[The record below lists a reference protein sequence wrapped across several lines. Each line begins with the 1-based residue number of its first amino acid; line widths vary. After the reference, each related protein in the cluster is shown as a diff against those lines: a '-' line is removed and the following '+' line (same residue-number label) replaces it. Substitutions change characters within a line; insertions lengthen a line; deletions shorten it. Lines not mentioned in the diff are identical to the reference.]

1 MKELTGG
8 CRVYSSEDGQISTHG
23 TWRSR
28 SVISSAS
35 GAKRITQTVSEY
47 SQGASPYVTNP
58 TAEEV
63 LYVIAGNGACHI
75 TDAVYAMHPGVAL
88 FIPPG
93 ATYNI
98 ENSSPEPIR
107 TVSACCP
114 EDPNRT
120 ISNHPANHR
129 ESKVGQAPSPAA
141 DAPVGPIKG
150 SQRPAGSSLSIH
162 EQDREAIPA
171 GKDRLFRILVHTDL
185 GCKQIT
191 QFVGWIPTSKAPV
204 HYHEYEEGIYIL
216 EGSGVIHTDDA
227 DCEFGPGSSVYFPQG
242 VRHCVEN
249 PGNTTIKVLGAFY
262 PSGSPGAAYEDH

>member
-1 MKELTGG
+1 
-8 CRVYSSEDGQISTHG
+8 VY
-23 TWRSR
+23 
-28 SVISSAS
+28 VIS
-35 GAKRITQTVSEY
+35 GEGICNIN
-47 SQGASPYVTNP
+47 GHPYP
-58 TAEEV
+58 
-63 LYVIAGNGACHI
+63 LYAGTG
-75 TDAVYAMHPGVAL
+75 L

-93 ATYNI
+93 ATYSI
-98 ENSSPEPIR
+98 ENSTAEPIR

-114 EDPNRT
+114 ED
-120 ISNHPANHR
+120 
-129 ESKVGQAPSPAA
+129 VGRAILPAA
-141 DAPVGPIKG
+141 DI
-150 SQRPAGSSLSIH
+150 PAGSGQTPHLSVH

-185 GCKQIT
+185 GCEQIT
-191 QFVGWIPTSKAPV
+191 QFVGWIPTSKAPF

-216 EGSGVIHTDDA
+216 EGSGVVHTDDA